1 MLPFLWEGT
10 RIFYIYKNIKKS
22 PKSFIFI
29 EKYKKPQIFYT
40 YRKGGIYSIMI
51 IGPGP
56 ESFMLIGRG
65 MGMGPESFML
75 IGRGMGPESFMLIV
89 SGPES
94 HYVSSKILY
103 EKHSEGGC
111 PPPCASIL

>member
-1 MLPFLWEGT
+1 MLMG
-10 RIFYIYKNIKKS
+10 
-22 PKSFIFI
+22 
-29 EKYKKPQIFYT
+29 
-40 YRKGGIYSIMI
+40 
-51 IGPGP
+51 
-56 ESFMLIGRG
+56 MLIGRG

-75 IGRGMGPESFMLIV
+75 IGRGMGMGPESFMLMS

-94 HYVSSKILY
+94 HYVSPKILY